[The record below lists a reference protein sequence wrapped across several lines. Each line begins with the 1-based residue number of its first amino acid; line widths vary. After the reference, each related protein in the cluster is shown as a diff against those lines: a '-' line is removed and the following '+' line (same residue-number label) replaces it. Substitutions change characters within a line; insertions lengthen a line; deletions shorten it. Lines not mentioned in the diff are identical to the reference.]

1 MTARRRQPDPL
12 TRRER
17 QIMDVLYAQ
26 GRATAREIEA
36 ALPDAPTGATVR
48 TILKVLLTK
57 GLVRHHQE
65 GRAFVYRPVTS
76 PATAAKSAVRR
87 LVDVFFQGSL
97 ERAVTGLLD
106 ARNAVS
112 AEELERLEALIRE
125 ARQKST
131 KP

>member
-1 MTARRRQPDPL
+1 MTACRRHPDPL

-17 QIMDVLYAQ
+17 QMMDVLYAR

-48 TILKVLLTK
+48 TILKVLLNK
-57 GLVRHHQE
+57 GLVRHHRE

-76 PATAAKSAVRR
+76 PATAARSAVRR
-87 LVDVFFQGSL
+87 LLDVFFQGSL

-106 ARNAVS
+106 ARDAVS

-125 ARQKST
+125 AREKSVRS
-131 KP
+131 